1 MVRSGTPEP
10 TGSDQTLGDLVSQ
23 ATKDVS
29 QLVRY
34 EIELAKTELRG
45 DLKRVGLA
53 GALGGVAA
61 FTGCLILVLLC
72 IAFAYGLTA
81 LGIWTW
87 AAFLIVAGVCV
98 LLAGAAVGIAFLKMR
113 HLSGMK
119 KTRESVTE
127 GLGMLRRDGKDRD
140 GKDRD
145 GKDGAK
151 GLPGPD
157 GQGPQRVSIGASG
170 GQRPAGETGTET
182 GTETGAETETGTETA
197 ADGLPA
203 KTPDRARRRGRR
215 SVAQR

>member
-10 TGSDQTLGDLVSQ
+10 SGSDQSLGDLVSL
-23 ATKDVS
+23 AMKDVS

-34 EIELAKTELRG
+34 EVDLAKTELRG

-61 FTGCLILVLLC
+61 FTGCLVLVLLC

-98 LLAGAAVGIAFLKMR
+98 LLAGGAVGIAFLKMR

-127 GLGMLRRDGKDRD
+127 GLGILRRDGKDHHD
-140 GKDRD
+140 GKDDTKAIAGSNGRGRRRMSLRD
-145 GKDGAK
+145 GSGGSGDGS
-151 GLPGPD
+151 GGTD
-157 GQGPQRVSIGASG
+157 GQIAG
-170 GQRPAGETGTET
+170 GENPAGEVS
-182 GTETGAETETGTETA
+182 
-197 ADGLPA
+197 ADGLA
-203 KTPDRARRRGRR
+203 EIPDRTPR
-215 SVAQR
+215 